1 LKWVFCDPVPWD
13 YDISTPLTKP
23 LGGSQS
29 AMCYLAA
36 ALARR
41 GHSVSTITGV
51 PSRRDIAGV
60 ACHSIHEIPPELW
73 AAEDSI
79 AVLLNGP
86 AEIGLQFRQKFP
98 GIRRLVL
105 WTGHASDQPAM
116 QHLPD
121 ALATWDRIVCVSDW
135 QRNSFHQRL
144 GIPLEK
150 IDILRNAIAPAF
162 ENMFGSSSAL
172 QAAKESSL
180 RLAYTSTP
188 FRGLDVLVS
197 CFPELRRRHPD
208 CKIDIFSSMKV
219 YGGSAD
225 EKEYAALYAR
235 CRNTEGVSYR
245 GSVPQPDLA
254 KEMASVSVLAYPNT
268 FPETSCIAV
277 MEAMA
282 AGALVVTSDL
292 AALPETSMGWAR
304 LVPLAFARGRNA
316 FENEFTDALDQSLT
330 KLKTDPAAFFA
341 QRFEQA
347 RAITTTCRW
356 DQRAADWEQAAVA
369 WLKPGS

>member
-13 YDISTPLTKP
+13 YDIATPLTRP

-41 GHSVSTITGV
+41 GHSVATVTGA

-60 ACHSIHEIPPELW
+60 ACHSIHDIPPELW

-79 AVLLNGP
+79 TVLLNGP
-86 AEIGLQFRQKFP
+86 AEIGLKFRQKFP

-105 WTGHASDQPAM
+105 WTQHASDQPAM
-116 QHLPD
+116 QHLSD
-121 ALATWDRIVCVSDW
+121 ALATWDRVVCVSDW

-162 ENMFGSSSAL
+162 ENMFASAAVL
-172 QAAKESSL
+172 GAAKESSL

-188 FRGLDVLVS
+188 FRGLDVLVN
-197 CFPELRRRHPD
+197 CFPELRRRHPG

-219 YGGSAD
+219 YGEFAD
-225 EKEYAALYAR
+225 ENKYASLYAR
-235 CRNTEGVSYR
+235 CRSTEGISYR
-245 GSVPQPDLA
+245 GSLPQPELA
-254 KEMASVSVLAYPNT
+254 KEMAGVSVLAYPNT

-304 LVPLAFARGRNA
+304 LVPISFARGRA
-316 FENEFTDALDQSLT
+316 TFENEFTDALDQSLIA
-330 KLKTDPAAFFA
+330 LRSDPETFFA
-341 QRFEQA
+341 ERFKQMQ
-347 RAITTTCRW
+347 AITAACTW
-356 DQRAADWEQAAVA
+356 DQRAADWERAAA
-369 WLKPGS
+369 QWLV